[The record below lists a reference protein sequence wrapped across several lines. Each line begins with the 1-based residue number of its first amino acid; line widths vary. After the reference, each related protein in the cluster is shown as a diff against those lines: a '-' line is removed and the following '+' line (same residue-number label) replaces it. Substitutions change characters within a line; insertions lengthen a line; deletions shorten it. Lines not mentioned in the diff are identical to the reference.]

1 MSKNVV
7 ICCDGTGN
15 EVKAELSNV
24 LKLYRVMSKNAAQ
37 CVYYQPGI
45 GTIGQ
50 HNAWQQLRQKV
61 RGWFELATGFGL
73 DKDILCAYRFLC
85 ENYAQGDKVWLFG
98 FSRGAYTVRV
108 LAAMV
113 NMIGLLNKDQL
124 NLAEYALAAYKRAS
138 LSNEPPRQSKQP
150 SSALADAWHFSRV
163 AGTRMIQIE
172 FIGVWDTV
180 SSILIP
186 KKFGL
191 LLDVEKLLYTQ
202 KNPIVKCFRQ
212 AIAIDERRRMFRLHH
227 WLEPQSFRAKPFKP
241 ESDITQ
247 DVKQVWFAGVH
258 ADIGGGYP
266 ETESGLSKFP
276 LAWMIEEARSYGLLV
291 NQANINQMV
300 FGKPRQGSK
309 YRYAAPDEMAEIH
322 RSLTLS
328 WIPLEWLPKNVKAR
342 EWHERRDWLG
352 WYVPQ
357 GEPRL
362 IPESALIHQ
371 SVKQRMASSDYRP
384 VNLPQRYEWVGEAGS
399 EPLAP
404 SEQPT
409 DRVTCAI

>member
-138 LSNEPPRQSKQP
+138 LSNEPPHQSKQP

-202 KNPIVKCFRQ
+202 KNPIVKCLRQ

-328 WIPLEWLPKNVKAR
+328 
-342 EWHERRDWLG
+342 
-352 WYVPQ
+352 
-357 GEPRL
+357 
-362 IPESALIHQ
+362 
-371 SVKQRMASSDYRP
+371 
-384 VNLPQRYEWVGEAGS
+384 
-399 EPLAP
+399 
-404 SEQPT
+404 
-409 DRVTCAI
+409 

>member
-1 MSKNVV
+1 MSKNIV

-24 LKLYRVMSKNAAQ
+24 LKLYRVISKNASQ
-37 CVYYQPGI
+37 CVYYNPGI

-50 HNAWQQLRQKV
+50 HNAWQQARQKV

-73 DKDILCAYRFLC
+73 DKDILNAYRFLC
-85 ENYAQGDKVWLFG
+85 ENYASGDKVWLFG

-108 LAAMV
+108 LAALV

-124 NLAEYALAAYKRAS
+124 NLAAYALAAYKRAS
-138 LSNEPPRQSKQP
+138 SNDKPRGNEKHP

-180 SSILIP
+180 SSVLIP

-202 KNPIVKCFRQ
+202 HNPIVKCFRQ

-227 WLEPQSFRAKPFKP
+227 WREPQPFRVKAFKP
-241 ESDITQ
+241 ESDVAQ
-247 DVKQVWFAGVH
+247 DIKQVWFAGVH

-266 ETESGLSKFP
+266 EAQSGLSKFP
-276 LAWMIEEARSYGLLV
+276 LAWMIEEARARGLRV
-291 NQANINQMV
+291 NQANINQYV
-300 FGKPRQGSK
+300 FGKPRQDSK
-309 YRYAAPDEMAEIH
+309 YCYCIPDETAAIH
-322 RSLTLS
+322 RSLTAAWMLA
-328 WIPLEWLPKNVKAR
+328 EWLPKRVKDR
-342 EWHERRDWLG
+342 EWPERRAWLG
-352 WYVPQ
+352 WYLPA

-362 IPESALIHQ
+362 IPEGALIHI
-371 SVKQRMASSDYRP
+371 SVQRRMEKSAWRP
-384 VNLPQRYEWVGEAGS
+384 INLPQSYVLEGVNPGSHDASSPGET
-399 EPLAP
+399 AP
-404 SEQPT
+404 AA
-409 DRVTCAI
+409 RA